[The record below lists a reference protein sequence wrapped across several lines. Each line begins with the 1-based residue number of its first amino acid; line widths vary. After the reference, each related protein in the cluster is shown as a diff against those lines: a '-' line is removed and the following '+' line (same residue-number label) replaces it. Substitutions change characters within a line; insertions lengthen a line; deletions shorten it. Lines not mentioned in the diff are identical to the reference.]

1 MIASGPVSIADEK
14 IEKAVVD
21 EVLHI
26 QQVFHFRISMTQ
38 GIPALDSKKRC
49 IIGHALIEQT
59 QKPIPCLASTIRH
72 RVLIKGI
79 PVILVTAVIGRGE
92 SRIGALNQVVESPIG
107 SIEVKV
113 HKSGMRCHHAH
124 GARCFHGKGVPH
136 VQGRTTGVGP
146 GIIAIGPQYQIIK
159 TIGSTL
165 AKNGEFQFRRSVR
178 ILEHQAEGFFQGK
191 TEIAKGSPLNLD
203 ARIDLEPFCTV
214 WIQPFHRN
222 GTLPCIPCAGACGRI
237 GIDALPSKPVFRIH
251 DQRKAWNSK

>member
-1 MIASGPVSIADEK
+1 M
-14 IEKAVVD
+14 
-21 EVLHI
+21 
-26 QQVFHFRISMTQ
+26 
-38 GIPALDSKKRC
+38 
-49 IIGHALIEQT
+49 
-59 QKPIPCLASTIRH
+59 
-72 RVLIKGI
+72 
-79 PVILVTAVIGRGE
+79 IGRGE

-146 GIIAIGPQYQIIK
+146 GIVAIGPQYQIIK

-178 ILEHQAEGFFQGK
+178 ILEHQAEGFFK
-191 TEIAKGSPLNLD
+191 VRPKLRKPPLNLD

-214 WIQPFHRN
+214 WIQPFPQKRHAPMHPTRWSV
-222 GTLPCIPCAGACGRI
+222 R
-237 GIDALPSKPVFRIH
+237 
-251 DQRKAWNSK
+251 